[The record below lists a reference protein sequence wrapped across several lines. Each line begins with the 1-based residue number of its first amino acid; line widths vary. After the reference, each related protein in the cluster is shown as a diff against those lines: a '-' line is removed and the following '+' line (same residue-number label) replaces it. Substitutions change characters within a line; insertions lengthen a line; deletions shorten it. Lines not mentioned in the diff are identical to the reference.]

1 MNDSSLF
8 SNEHRTIE
16 SRPPLGEELLPPVE
30 QPSARFI
37 IQLFVVPALIV
48 ALIVAVWLAFN
59 WLVRSAE
66 LGPEQLIKGIEQGPN
81 VARWQRARELA
92 DLLQDKR
99 YPEFRQS
106 HEAASELA
114 RMLDREI
121 DQADMK
127 EDDIEFRR
135 YLARALGEF
144 DVEDGTEALLKA
156 AKTNRDPADQ
166 KVRDAAIQ
174 AIAVRSYNLAKLN
187 PPIHLST
194 PDLEPAL
201 LQLAADTD
209 PVIRF
214 QTAFALGHIGTSAAI
229 KQLEAMVD
237 DPDPGTRYN
246 AAVALAHRGNAKS
259 IETLAEML
267 DINEQAGVRDEAN
280 EGKPF
285 KRTVLI
291 VSAIDAAHALAR
303 QNPKANLA
311 PVISALEEITTA
323 EGATLAKANVSP
335 RVVSDAKIALE
346 LLKSGK

>member
-8 SNEHRTIE
+8 SNEHRTLE

-48 ALIVAVWLAFN
+48 MLIVAVWLAFN
-59 WLVRSAE
+59 WLVRSTE
-66 LGPEQLIKGIEQGPN
+66 QGPQQLIQGIEQGPN

-106 HEAASELA
+106 HESAIELA
-114 RMLDREI
+114 RMLNREI
-121 DQADMK
+121 DQADMAD
-127 EDDIEFRR
+127 EDIAFRK
-135 YLARALGEF
+135 YLVRALGEF
-144 DVEDGTEALLKA
+144 DVTDGTDVLLKA
-156 AKTNRDPADQ
+156 AKANRNPADQ

-174 AIAVRSYNLAKLN
+174 AIAVRVYNLSKLD
-187 PPIHLST
+187 PPVQLET
-194 PDLEPAL
+194 AELEPTL
-201 LQLAADTD
+201 LELAADTD

-214 QTAFALGHIGTSAAI
+214 QTAYALGHIGTPAAI

-237 DPDPGTRYN
+237 DPDAGTRYN
-246 AAVALAHRGNAKS
+246 AAVALAHRGNIKS
-259 IETLAEML
+259 IDTLAEML
-267 DINEQAGVRDEAN
+267 DMNEQAGVRDEKE

-291 VSAIDAAHALAR
+291 VSAIDAAHALA
-303 QNPKANLA
+303 QQSPKANLK
-311 PVISALEEITTA
+311 PIVSALEQIASADKE
-323 EGATLAKANVSP
+323 TLQKANVSP
-335 RVVSDAKIALE
+335 RVVSDAKVALNM
-346 LLKSGK
+346 LKSGK